1 MVFVRREATTT
12 MTKHTAGI
20 LGSLTEGVL
29 RCMTGAELKRKADAI
44 EATDDG
50 GMSVA
55 DEADLL
61 LINKELERRD
71 AVQAEPPTWFLATCR
86 DQSFGHYAGAQVF
99 LVQAKAGAAV
109 EDALRTYGIDA
120 PNWTVQWEPLAD
132 LRYGI
137 VETSRLTVIP
147 YVQA

>member
-44 EATDDG
+44 EATDD
-50 GMSVA
+50 
-55 DEADLL
+55 ADLL